1 MKVNLKPRR
10 REGAD
15 WIHSTQ
21 DRFECRDFK
30 HCDETSGSIKC
41 AECLD

>member
-1 MKVNLKPRR
+1 MKVNLKKRR

-21 DRFECRDFK
+21 DRFECHF
-30 HCDETSGSIKC
+30 ESIVKKLG
-41 AECLD
+41 AL